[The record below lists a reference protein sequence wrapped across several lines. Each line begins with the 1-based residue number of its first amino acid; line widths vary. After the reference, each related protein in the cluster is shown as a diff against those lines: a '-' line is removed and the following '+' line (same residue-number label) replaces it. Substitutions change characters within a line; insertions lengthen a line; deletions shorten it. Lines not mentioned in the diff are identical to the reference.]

1 MRKRVGIYK
10 SILDHAVL
18 FAERRVPG
26 SAAEGSANGVD
37 RGIEEINTGIGVVH
51 KLHIVHC
58 DRGAV
63 PRLIGIGYDRRY
75 RRDKTG
81 GSATCSSPAVTAGT
95 CSAAGA
101 AAGRAVMD
109 VDDAVIGAD
118 KRIGAVQLPFDKNGV
133 VMRLVHN
140 GAVAAHGI
148 SERQCGIRRIDPC
161 QLRLKQLG
169 IIKRSVTEMRGILL
183 IIRQGGKPRGPC
195 HTDRHDV
202 GKRFALLRRILK
214 VIDKTVGYRAAFA
227 RQRDAARV
235 RIVGKLHSDTVRQVV
250 VEFHAGIGGA
260 VPLYVRHRLSAD
272 GAGAAHFD
280 LISARRERRDRSDEG
295 CRP

>member
-1 MRKRVGIYK
+1 
-10 SILDHAVL
+10 
-18 FAERRVPG
+18 
-26 SAAEGSANGVD
+26 
-37 RGIEEINTGIGVVH
+37 
-51 KLHIVHC
+51 
-58 DRGAV
+58 
-63 PRLIGIGYDRRY
+63 
-75 RRDKTG
+75 
-81 GSATCSSPAVTAGT
+81 
-95 CSAAGA
+95 
-101 AAGRAVMD
+101 MD

-148 SERQCGIRRIDPC
+148 SERQRGIRRIDPC

-202 GKRFALLRRILK
+202 GKRFALLCRILK

>member
-63 PRLIGIGYDRRY
+63 PRLIGIGYDRRCG
-75 RRDKTG
+75 RDKAGGRTG
-81 GSATCSSPAVTAGT
+81 AAFATAAGT
-95 CSAAGA
+95 TAAGA

-148 SERQCGIRRIDPC
+148 SERQRGIRRIDPC

>member
-51 KLHIVHC
+51 KLHIADR

-63 PRLIGIGYDRRY
+63 GHLIGSRKY
-75 RRDKTG
+75 RRCGRDKAGGRTG
-81 GSATCSSPAVTAGT
+81 AAFAAAAGT
-95 CSAAGA
+95 TAAGA

-202 GKRFALLRRILK
+202 GKRFALLCRILK

>member
-75 RRDKTG
+75 RRDKAGGRTG
-81 GSATCSSPAVTAGT
+81 AAFAAAAGT
-95 CSAAGA
+95 TAAGA

-202 GKRFALLRRILK
+202 GKRFALLCRILK